1 MSVKYSVIVLAASL
15 FAWVNCASDRTC
27 ASMQSWFPG
36 TNPLTLAD
44 NLPYKLSV
52 TGGAYY
58 PSSEHTGD
66 CCKVMLMKVQ
76 FVGCI
81 FLVQPY
87 LQPAISKRRYSSM
100 FFSKG
105 NCKILSI
112 PMQELKLT
120 PCKLRVVY
128 HTDITRFQ
136 TCYVFSTKSLPD
148 T

>member
-1 MSVKYSVIVLAASL
+1 MLQFSGNKMFVKRSVVVLTASL

-36 TNPLTLAD
+36 TNPLTFAD

-66 CCKVMLMKVQ
+66 CCKFMLMKAQ

-81 FLVQPY
+81 F
-87 LQPAISKRRYSSM
+87 
-100 FFSKG
+100 
-105 NCKILSI
+105 
-112 PMQELKLT
+112 
-120 PCKLRVVY
+120 
-128 HTDITRFQ
+128 
-136 TCYVFSTKSLPD
+136 
-148 T
+148 